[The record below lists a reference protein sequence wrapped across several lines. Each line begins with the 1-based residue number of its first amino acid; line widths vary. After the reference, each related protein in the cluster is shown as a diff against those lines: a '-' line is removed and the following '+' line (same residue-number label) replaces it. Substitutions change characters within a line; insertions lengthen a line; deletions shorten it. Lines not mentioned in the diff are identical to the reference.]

1 MSASGEVWNTS
12 TSDLSIDIDQDAF
25 GRVMYSYKELSEL
38 AGYTSR
44 VSLLLETMSDI
55 RKGKFEKTL
64 VASAQSGE
72 NAESKF
78 CYLKTWALTNVFKKF
93 VVLKGRGSVV
103 ESDDI
108 EFIDVPIVT
117 PNGDVLVKSLS
128 FYVKQGVGGRSSFH
142 NARLTVLCTATF
154 TYRW

>member
-1 MSASGEVWNTS
+1 MTNRRLLLSASGEAYNIQQQKRNTNLLHKS
-12 TSDLSIDIDQDAF
+12 KDAF

-72 NAESKF
+72 NAESKQ
-78 CYLKTWALTNVFKKF
+78 
-93 VVLKGRGSVV
+93 GR
-103 ESDDI
+103 EMR
-108 EFIDVPIVT
+108 E
-117 PNGDVLVKSLS
+117 
-128 FYVKQGVGGRSSFH
+128 H
-142 NARLTVLCTATF
+142 
-154 TYRW
+154 